1 MRPASASVSRL
12 GMNSWKA
19 RHPRAAHL
27 STLLSAPP
35 PAPARGQFKY
45 GLVGLPAPTER
56 LARAPIVAD
65 FVIVP
70 LREQRHL
77 GIEGK
82 HIFIEQVVFVIA
94 AKLRERLG
102 DL

>member
-1 MRPASASVSRL
+1 MEGAAS
-12 GMNSWKA
+12 
-19 RHPRAAHL
+19 
-27 STLLSAPP
+27 
-35 PAPARGQFKY
+35 ARGQFKY
-45 GLVGLPAPTER
+45 ASVGVTAPAER
-56 LARAPIVAD
+56 LARTPIVGN

-77 GIEGK
+77 GIEGE